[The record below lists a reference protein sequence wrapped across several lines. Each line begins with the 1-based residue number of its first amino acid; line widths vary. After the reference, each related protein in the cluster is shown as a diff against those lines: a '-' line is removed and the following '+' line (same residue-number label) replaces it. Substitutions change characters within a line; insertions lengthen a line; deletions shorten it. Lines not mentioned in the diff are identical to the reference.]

1 MQPLIKNQYVNVT
14 LSLQDVA
21 VMTINYSIT
30 FLTIINDA
38 DTVILVGITLCTV
51 TNCLV
56 SQNFAINS

>member
-38 DTVILVGITLCTV
+38 DTVILVGITLRTV